1 MGFVHEL
8 FFITLDLWK
17 GLLAHL
23 YKVNM
28 NFIFIT
34 FMGLDFFMMSN

>member
-1 MGFVHEL
+1 VGFVHEL
-8 FFITLDLWK
+8 FFISLDMCK

-28 NFIFIT
+28 NFIFRT
-34 FMGLDFFMMSN
+34 FMGLDFFIMSN